1 MRFTTIASLL
11 AASLSATTTASPI
24 LQQTQQQQHEARAG
38 APAYVPITPPC
49 SVSYPL
55 PQTSTTAA
63 NQTSTDG
70 YRPSAAL
77 TAAHQIYAWD
87 RPASDAAYIN
97 ATTLWTNCIEQCNG
111 LSGCKSAFLA
121 YDVPAESHYGAPGG
135 ALGIG
140 CRMYDVAVA
149 AADFEIIT
157 NGSYVRPVA
166 GVIGGEGCAK

>member
-1 MRFTTIASLL
+1 MRFTIIASLL
-11 AASLSATTTASPI
+11 AASLSATTASPI
-24 LQQTQQQQHEARAG
+24 LQQTQQQHEARAG

-55 PQTSTTAA
+55 PQTTAA
-63 NQTSTDG
+63 NQTSSSTG

-97 ATTLWTNCIEQCNG
+97 ATTLWTNCVEQCNG

-140 CRMYDVAVA
+140 CRMFDVAVA
-149 AADFEIIT
+149 AADFEVIT